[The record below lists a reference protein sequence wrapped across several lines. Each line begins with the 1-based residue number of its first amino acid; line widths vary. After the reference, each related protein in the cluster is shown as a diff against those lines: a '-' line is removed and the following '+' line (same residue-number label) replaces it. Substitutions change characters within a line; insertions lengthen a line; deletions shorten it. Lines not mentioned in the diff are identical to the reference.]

1 MERLWAPWRMPYITG
16 EHRVG
21 GCVFCTILSEQRDE
35 EHRILLRGQT
45 CFVIM
50 NLFPYTGGHLMVVP
64 VRHVADISDLEPPE
78 QVELLQL
85 AGRCTTAIRSRMK
98 AEGFNLGINIG
109 KTAGAGVLD
118 HLHLHIVPRWNG
130 DTNFMPVL
138 GETRV
143 ISEALDDTYSK
154 LKGVI

>member
-16 EHRVG
+16 EHKVE
-21 GCVFCTILSEQRDE
+21 GCVFCRILSERKDE

-64 VRHVADISDLEPPE
+64 MRHVAEVSDLGPAE
-78 QVELLQL
+78 QTELLEL
-85 AGRCTTAIRSRMK
+85 AGRCTTAIRQRMR
-98 AEGFNLGINIG
+98 AQGFNLGMNIG

-118 HLHLHIVPRWNG
+118 HIHLHIVPRWNG

-138 GETRV
+138 GDTRV
-143 ISEALDDTYSK
+143 ISEALDDTYNK